1 MRLDFEVPQVAYKG
15 EKKDRRVYN
24 CEEFED
30 SYLMENNR
38 GELTLISDNGN
49 KEKKKAWEQVEKEL
63 EG

>member
-38 GELTLISDNGN
+38 GELTMISDNGN
-49 KEKKKAWEQVEKEL
+49 KEKKKALEQVKKEL

>member
-38 GELTLISDNGN
+38 GELTMISDNGN
-49 KEKKKAWEQVEKEL
+49 KEKKKAWVQVEKEL

>member
-24 CEEFED
+24 CEELED

-38 GELTLISDNGN
+38 GELTMISDNGN

>member
-38 GELTLISDNGN
+38 GELTMISDNGN